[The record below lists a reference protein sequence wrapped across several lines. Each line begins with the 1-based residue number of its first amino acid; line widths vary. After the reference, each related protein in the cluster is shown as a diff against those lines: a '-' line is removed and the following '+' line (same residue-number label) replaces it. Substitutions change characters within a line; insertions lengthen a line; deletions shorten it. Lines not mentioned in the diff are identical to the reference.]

1 MKEEVLLIRKLTKV
15 FFDDT
20 GRYWLDVKKYISLAS
35 KYDFNSNRLRT
46 QIELIEEDENKS
58 VISEKTIS
66 RLRDYIFGE
75 FEFIGDKNVTINTIK
90 VLGKALCDG
99 DEYGLLIKINHKN
112 MLQLINEAEMVYGTN
127 DIKIIYNLI
136 NSILYELESSSYYS
150 YKPGDIETDGF
161 DYYDMILKGSD
172 A

>member
-90 VLGKALCDG
+90 VLGKPLG
-99 DEYGLLIKINHKN
+99 GIK
-112 MLQLINEAEMVYGTN
+112 VV
-127 DIKIIYNLI
+127 
-136 NSILYELESSSYYS
+136 
-150 YKPGDIETDGF
+150 
-161 DYYDMILKGSD
+161 
-172 A
+172 